1 VKAQARDAVAF
12 LSNPSPLASN
22 LLRVSSP
29 FEACIEYLILHIPEV
44 DLPPR
49 FLPEKNSSNPFITS
63 IHAGQEDIKK
73 RWIEERAIKQAG
85 WPAHVVHEC
94 TGDAR
99 LLDEW
104 ALLVAALNRRLV
116 GKPWQDVTMQP
127 HNNDLEERITDD
139 EMTSMGA
146 SYADDQTFTLVMPLF
161 LAPIQLNFVI
171 PPGYAYN
178 RSSRPPPMYITS
190 SSVPAYVRLHLLAK
204 LLAAFEQGTISD
216 SAESICVTAMQVLE
230 EHSEILQDQ
239 GPPSLHDVMKHLV
252 PPQEERYTK
261 VSPDA
266 DFPAK
271 STTRKARNPTRPR
284 NHDSRSD
291 ADVKRDFEAI
301 CQDVRYAELH
311 AMRCRLP
318 AFASRDDFLA
328 ILERSRVVIV
338 VGETGSG
345 KTTQLPQFILDSL
358 IQSGKGSRAKI
369 LVTQPRRISAISVA
383 ARVHAERLDDG
394 SVGYAIRGESEQ
406 TERTKLLFCTTGILL
421 RRFSNGDDFSGVTHV
436 IVDEVHERS
445 VDGDFLLLELKELL
459 TRNSELKIVLM
470 SATINHE
477 TFVRYFSNAPLL
489 TIPGFAHPVKDM
501 YLEDF
506 INLIDY
512 RPSASKGGKKQDDK
526 GLVADRDEYVSA
538 GLDER
543 AMTAIQ
549 AIGRA
554 DRIDYA
560 LIASTINHIMSTAEE
575 KGGILVFLPGV
586 QEIRQCID
594 SLQSSPSAS
603 QAKIFPLHANLSSNE
618 QRAVFA
624 PTAKWKIVVATNV
637 AEVSSA
643 SCKKRSHPEQLLHR
657 RP

>member
-345 KTTQLPQFILDSL
+345 KTTQRECEFVRSVKLFTFCAVPQFILDSL

-436 IVDEVHERS
+436 IVDEVRNASSVFLHIHELAQVHERS

-459 TRNSELKIVLM
+459 TRKSELKIVLM

-501 YLEDF
+501 CEPRF
-506 INLIDY
+506 LIY
-512 RPSASKGGKKQDDK
+512 RKEANYRRQ
-526 GLVADRDEYVSA
+526 VS
-538 GLDER
+538 
-543 AMTAIQ
+543 
-549 AIGRA
+549 
-554 DRIDYA
+554 
-560 LIASTINHIMSTAEE
+560 
-575 KGGILVFLPGV
+575 
-586 QEIRQCID
+586 
-594 SLQSSPSAS
+594 
-603 QAKIFPLHANLSSNE
+603 
-618 QRAVFA
+618 
-624 PTAKWKIVVATNV
+624 
-637 AEVSSA
+637 
-643 SCKKRSHPEQLLHR
+643 
-657 RP
+657 